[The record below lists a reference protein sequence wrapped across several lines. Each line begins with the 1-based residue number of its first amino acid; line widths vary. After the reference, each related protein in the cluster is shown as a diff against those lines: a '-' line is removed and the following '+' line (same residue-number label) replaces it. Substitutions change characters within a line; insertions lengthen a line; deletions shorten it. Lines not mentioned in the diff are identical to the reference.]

1 MADFSAL
8 FAAKAKAKTS
18 GPGDGQTPAREEPP
32 QMATKKR
39 KKKRK
44 HEQQPGP
51 SSAKPHAS
59 APAPI
64 PSGSMEDKRARKMSA
79 QLSGAQFRYINEQ
92 LYTRPSDEAVQL
104 FKEEPNLYEAY
115 HVGFRLQAARWPLR
129 PVQAI
134 AQWLLEQPKNI
145 VVADLGC
152 GDAEL
157 AATVRQ
163 RVHSFDLVAHNDR
176 VVACDIANVPLP
188 DASVHVAVFCL
199 ALMGSNFATFLREAH
214 RLLKPNGTLKI
225 AEVSSRIEDADGW
238 GALMHALGFDRRTFD
253 DSNSHFVMYDFVK
266 SGRAPE
272 ATLPTLRLKPC
283 VYKKR

>member
-1 MADFSAL
+1 
-8 FAAKAKAKTS
+8 
-18 GPGDGQTPAREEPP
+18 
-32 QMATKKR
+32 MATKKR
-39 KKKRK
+39 KKRKR
-44 HEQQPGP
+44 EPLPGP

-59 APAPI
+59 APTPI
-64 PSGSMEDKRARKMSA
+64 PSGSADKRARRMSE

-92 LYTRPSDEAVQL
+92 LYTRPSDDAVQL
-104 FKEEPNLYEAY
+104 FKEEPSLYEAY

-134 AQWLLEQPKNI
+134 AAWLLEQPKNV

-157 AATVRQ
+157 AASVSQ
-163 RVHSFDLVAHNDR
+163 RVHSFDLVAANER
-176 VVACDIANVPLP
+176 VVACDIAHVPLP

-199 ALMGSNFATFLREAH
+199 ALMGSNFAAFLREAH
-214 RLLKPNGTLKI
+214 RLLKPHGTLKI

-238 GALMHALGFDRRTFD
+238 GALLHALGFDLRAFD
-253 DSNSHFVMYDFVK
+253 DTNSHFVMYDFVK
-266 SGRAPE
+266 SGRSPE
-272 ATLPTLRLKPC
+272 ARLPELRLKPC